1 MSDFYFDIRI
11 KRRFTEISVV
21 AGMDIVSIDF
31 AVLWIITAIV
41 YFVFPLKHRWL
52 VLLASSIFFYVKSGL
67 IGTSVMLGACLVVWY
82 VALKLDKK
90 IEENKLYLSEHPDI
104 SKDEKKKLKAA
115 LQKDKRKVL
124 SLGLVLCFACLFFF
138 KYLNTLLGHTFDL
151 LSFIGLDMNAPYIN
165 MYMPLGI
172 SFYTLQ
178 ATSYIIDV
186 YRGKVRAEKNPLK
199 VALFVSF
206 FPQMVQGPIGRFD
219 HMAPQLFEG
228 NRFNEKNFKYGLE
241 LMLWGL
247 LKKLTLAEYAGVIAN
262 EVFNGYEKYSG
273 FVILVGAI
281 AYGLQVYADF
291 SGGMDLIRG
300 VAQVFGI
307 EMAINF
313 ERPYF
318 ARSVSEFW
326 RRWHITLGAWMRDYV
341 FYPLSLSK
349 KFAAMGKKT
358 RKVFGNT
365 VGKLLPTFLA
375 SFIAFMLVGI
385 WHGSNMKYVAY
396 GLWNSV
402 IISGSILLEPLYRK
416 VLAKLHIKEDNALWK
431 LFQIFRT
438 FMLVSIGRIFSRADN
453 LTAALS
459 MIKRMFTDFNP
470 EVLVDGTLLELGLM
484 LRAILILLFT
494 AAILFVVSVLQ
505 ERGVKIRETL
515 EKGPLILQLLLISLA
530 ICFILVFGAYGS
542 DFVYQQF

>member
-1 MSDFYFDIRI
+1 MEVYGNIF
-11 KRRFTEISVV
+11 RRKL
-21 AGMDIVSIDF
+21 GMDIVSLDF
-31 AVLWIITAIV
+31 AALWLITAAV
-41 YFVFPLKHRWL
+41 YYIFPLRHRWL
-52 VLLASSIFFYVKSGL
+52 VLLTSSIYFYVKSGL
-67 IGTSVMLGACLVVWY
+67 IGTSMMLGAALVVWF
-82 VALKLDKK
+82 VAVKLDKK

-104 SKDEKKKLKAA
+104 TKDEKKELKAA

-358 RKVFGNT
+358 RKIFGNT

-385 WHGSNMKYVAY
+385 WHGSNMKYVGY

>member
-1 MSDFYFDIRI
+1 
-11 KRRFTEISVV
+11 
-21 AGMDIVSIDF
+21 MDIVSVDF
-31 AVLWIITAIV
+31 TVLWVITAVV
-41 YFVFPLKHRWL
+41 YYISPLRHRWF
-52 VLLASSIFFYVKSGL
+52 VLLFSSIYFYVKSGL
-67 IGTSVMLGACLVVWY
+67 IGTAVMLSACLTIWY

-90 IEENKLYLSEHPDI
+90 IEEGKLWLDEHPELT
-104 SKDEKKKLKAA
+104 KDEKKEFRSA
-115 LQKDKRKVL
+115 LQKDKRKTL
-124 SLGLVLCFACLFFF
+124 TIGLVICFGLLVFF
-138 KYLNTLLGHTFDL
+138 KYVNFL
-151 LSFIGLDMNAPYIN
+151 LSQSFGLFNLAGLSLTAPQIDLYL
-165 MYMPLGI
+165 PLGI

-186 YRGKVRAEKNPLK
+186 YRGKTRAEKNPLK

-206 FPQMVQGPIGRFD
+206 FPQMVQGPIGRFNT
-219 HMAPQLFEG
+219 MAPQLFEG
-228 NRFNEKNFKYGLE
+228 QRFDERKVKLGLE
-241 LMLWGL
+241 LLLWGL

-273 FVILVGAI
+273 FVIFVGAV
-281 AYGLQVYADF
+281 AYGVQVYADF

-326 RRWHITLGAWMRDYV
+326 RRWHITLGAWMKDYV

-349 KFAAMGKKT
+349 KFASLGKKT
-358 RKVFGNT
+358 RKIFGNT

-375 SFIAFMLVGI
+375 SFVAFMLVGI
-385 WHGSNMKYVAY
+385 WHGANWKYVGY

-402 IISGSILLEPLYRK
+402 IISGSILLEPVYKKILTR
-416 VLAKLHIKEDNALWK
+416 LHIKESNVLWK
-431 LFQIFRT
+431 LFQMFRT
-438 FMLVSIGRIFSRADN
+438 FMLVSIGRIFSRAAD
-453 LTAALS
+453 LTTALK
-459 MIKRMFTDFNP
+459 MIKSMFTDFNP
-470 EVLVDGTLLELGLM
+470 EIFVDGSLLELGLM
-484 LRAILILLFT
+484 LRAIVVLLFT
-494 AAILFVVSVLQ
+494 VAILFTVSVLQ
-505 ERGVKIRETL
+505 EKGVKIREAL
-515 EKGPLILQLLLISLA
+515 ERRSLILQLLLISLA

>member
-1 MSDFYFDIRI
+1 
-11 KRRFTEISVV
+11 
-21 AGMDIVSIDF
+21 MDIVSIDF
-31 AVLWIITAIV
+31 AALWIITAIV

-358 RKVFGNT
+358 RKIFGNT

-402 IISGSILLEPLYRK
+402 IISGSILLEPLYRR

-453 LTAALS
+453 LTVALK
-459 MIKRMFTDFNP
+459 MIKSMFTDFNP
-470 EVLVDGTLLELGLM
+470 QIFVDGTILELGLM
-484 LRAILILLFT
+484 LRAIIVLLFVIV
-494 AAILFVVSVLQ
+494 ILFAVSVLQ

>member
-1 MSDFYFDIRI
+1 
-11 KRRFTEISVV
+11 
-21 AGMDIVSIDF
+21 MDIVSLEFTALWLIA
-31 AVLWIITAIV
+31 AVI
-41 YFVFPLKHRWL
+41 YFIFPLKHRWL
-52 VLLASSIFFYVKSGL
+52 VLLAASVYFYVKSGL
-67 IGTSVMLGACLVVWY
+67 IGTAVMYSAALVVWF

-90 IEENKLYLSEHPDI
+90 TEAYKLCLSEKPDI
-104 SKDEKKKLKAA
+104 TRDEKKELKAV

-124 SLGLVLCFACLFFF
+124 ALGLVICFVLLFIF
-138 KYLNTLLGHTFDL
+138 KYLNTFLAESFSLLNFL
-151 LSFIGLDMNAPYIN
+151 GLDMDAPYIN

-186 YRGKVRAEKNPLK
+186 YRGKYRAEKNPLK

-219 HMAPQLFEG
+219 RMAPQLFNG
-228 NRFNEKNFKYGLE
+228 NRFNEKNIRHGLE
-241 LMLWGL
+241 LLLWGL

-300 VAQVFGI
+300 IAQVFGI

-349 KFAAMGKKT
+349 KFASLGKKT

-385 WHGSNMKYVAY
+385 WHGSNMKYVGY

-402 IISGSILLEPLYRK
+402 IISGSILLEPFYKK
-416 VLAKLHIKEDNALWK
+416 VLAKLHIKEENVLWK

-453 LTAALS
+453 LTVALKMIGS
-459 MIKRMFTDFNP
+459 MFSDFNP
-470 EVLVDGTLLELGLM
+470 QIFFDGTILELGLM
-484 LRAILILLFT
+484 LRAIIVLLFT
-494 AAILFVVSVLQ
+494 VAILFTVSILQ
-505 ERGVKIRETL
+505 ERGVKLRESL
-515 EKGPLILQLLLISLA
+515 DKGPLIIQLLIISLA

>member
-31 AVLWIITAIV
+31 AALWIITAIV

-90 IEENKLYLSEHPDI
+90 IEENKLYLREHPDI
-104 SKDEKKKLKAA
+104 SKDEKKELKAA

-151 LSFIGLDMNAPYIN
+151 LSFVGLDMNAPYIN

-358 RKVFGNT
+358 RKIFGNT

-385 WHGSNMKYVAY
+385 WHGSNMKYVGY

-416 VLAKLHIKEDNALWK
+416 VLAKLHIKEDNVLWK

-453 LTAALS
+453 LTVALS

>member
-1 MSDFYFDIRI
+1 MEVYGNTFRSKFC
-11 KRRFTEISVV
+11 
-21 AGMDIVSIDF
+21 MDIVSLDF
-31 AVLWIITAIV
+31 TALWLITAVI
-41 YFVFPLKHRWL
+41 YYIFPLRHRWL
-52 VLLASSIFFYVKSGL
+52 VLLTSSIYFYVKSGL
-67 IGTSVMLGACLVVWY
+67 IGTSMMLGAAVVVWF
-82 VALKLDKK
+82 VARKLDEK
-90 IEENKLYLSEHPDI
+90 IEKNKLYLSEHPDI
-104 SKDEKKKLKAA
+104 TKDEKKELKSA
-115 LQKDKRKVL
+115 LQKEKRKVL
-124 SLGLVLCFACLFFF
+124 TLGLVICFTALFVF
-138 KYLNTLLGHTFDL
+138 KYLNTCLDMSFSFLN
-151 LSFIGLDMNAPYIN
+151 FIGLNADTPYID

-186 YRGKVRAEKNPLK
+186 YRGKLRAEKNPLK

-219 HMAPQLFEG
+219 RMAPQLFEG
-228 NRFNEKNFKYGLE
+228 NRFNEKNIKHGLE
-241 LMLWGL
+241 LLLWGL
-247 LKKLTLAEYAGVIAN
+247 VKKLTLAEYAGVIAN
-262 EVFNGYEKYSG
+262 EVFNGNEKYSG

-385 WHGSNMKYVAY
+385 WHGSNMKYVGY

-402 IISGSILLEPLYRK
+402 IISGSILLEPFYKK
-416 VLAKLHIKEDNALWK
+416 VLTKLHIKEDNVLWK

-453 LTAALS
+453 LTVALR
-459 MIKRMFTDFNP
+459 MIKSMFSDFNP
-470 EVLVDGTLLELGLM
+470 QIFVDGTILELGLM
-484 LRAILILLFT
+484 LRAIVVLLFV
-494 AAILFVVSVLQ
+494 AAILFVVSILQ
-505 ERGVKIRETL
+505 ERGIKIRESL
-515 EKGPLILQLLLISLA
+515 EKAPLILQLLLISLA